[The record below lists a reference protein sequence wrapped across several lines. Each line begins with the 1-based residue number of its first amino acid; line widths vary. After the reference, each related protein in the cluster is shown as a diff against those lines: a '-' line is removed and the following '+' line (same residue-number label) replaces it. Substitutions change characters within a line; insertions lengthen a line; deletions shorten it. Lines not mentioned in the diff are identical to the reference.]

1 MPALTIEQREALR
14 AALSARA
21 EVLKAGIAQALN
33 PPGSESMA
41 LTDHR
46 EETDDDAIVDLE
58 NALDVANL
66 QRSTQEL
73 KDNEAALARL
83 DTTEFGECNECGADI
98 PFARLQANPLAT
110 RCTACQTVFERTHA
124 QAGRPTL

>member
-1 MPALTIEQREALR
+1 MPSLTIKQREALR

-21 EVLKAGIAQALN
+21 VVLQAGIAQALN

-41 LTDHR
+41 LADHR

-73 KDNEAALARL
+73 RENEAALARL
-83 DTTEFGECNECGADI
+83 DTAEFGECSDCGAGI
-98 PFARLQANPLAT
+98 PIERLQANPLAT
-110 RCTACQTVFERTHA
+110 RCTACQMVFERTHA